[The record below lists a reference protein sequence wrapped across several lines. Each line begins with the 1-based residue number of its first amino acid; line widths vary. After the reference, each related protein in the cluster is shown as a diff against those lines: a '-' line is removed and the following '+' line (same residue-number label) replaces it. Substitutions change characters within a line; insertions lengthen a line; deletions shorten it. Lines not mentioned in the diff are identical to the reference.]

1 MVLKQQR
8 GDCNDVLIIDASK
21 GFEKIGKNNKL
32 RSSDIKRIVDTVSAR
47 KNVDKFSRTVSREE
61 IRKNDYNLNIPRYV
75 DSSENAESWD
85 IYASMFGGIPA
96 KELDGLSTYWNAFPN
111 LRSALFGDNG
121 AEYVHF
127 SVEDIKKAVHEH
139 SDVTGFASLFE
150 TAFADLDTYLYDD

>member
-61 IRKNDYNLNIPRYV
+61 IRKNDYNLNIPRYLPRMLK
-75 DSSENAESWD
+75 A
-85 IYASMFGGIPA
+85 GIFMR
-96 KELDGLSTYWNAFPN
+96 LY
-111 LRSALFGDNG
+111 
-121 AEYVHF
+121 
-127 SVEDIKKAVHEH
+127 SVEFLPK
-139 SDVTGFASLFE
+139 SLMDFRLIGMLFR
-150 TAFADLDTYLYDD
+150 T

>member
-96 KELDGLSTYWNAFPN
+96 KELDGL
-111 LRSALFGDNG
+111 
-121 AEYVHF
+121 
-127 SVEDIKKAVHEH
+127 
-139 SDVTGFASLFE
+139 
-150 TAFADLDTYLYDD
+150 